1 MTLVWFEKR
10 LRRLQLYQKETL
22 AQVFSCEFCEIFK
35 NTFFERTPSVDQKMS
50 KNNVDF
56 LNEQKYLRLKCK
68 ILPYFLQ

>member
-1 MTLVWFEKR
+1 M
-10 LRRLQLYQKETL
+10 
-22 AQVFSCEFCEIFK
+22 FSCEFCEIFK